1 MPTVGLTGSIA
12 CGKSAV
18 SKMLA
23 RKGAY
28 VIDLDQV
35 AREVVQPG
43 TAAWLKIVSFF
54 GQDVLAQDGNLDRGK
69 LGQII
74 FADVNLRMK
83 LNEITHGPI
92 IKKVLGRKQKFFSD
106 PNNAEKLLVIM
117 APLLIEA
124 GMNNM
129 VDMII
134 VVICREEIQ
143 KKRLMERE
151 NINEIEAE
159 RRIRSQMPPE
169 EKNKYADFI
178 IDNSGSLNDTAEQVD
193 HVWVN
198 LSSKGKNI

>member
-1 MPTVGLTGSIA
+1 MLTVGLTGSIA

-18 SKMLA
+18 SKILT
-23 RKGAY
+23 RKGAE

-43 TAAWLKIVSFF
+43 TAAWSKIVSFF
-54 GQDVLAQDGNLDRGK
+54 GQDVLAGDGSLNRRK
-69 LGQII
+69 LGEII
-74 FADVNLRMK
+74 FADVNQRKK

-92 IKKVLGRKQKFFSD
+92 INKVLERKKIFSSS
-106 PNNAEKLLVIM
+106 PKNRGKMLVIM

-129 VDMII
+129 VELII
-134 VVICREEIQ
+134 VVTCHEEIQ

-151 NINEIEAE
+151 NINGLEAE
-159 RRIRSQMPPE
+159 RRMGSQMPPE

-178 IDNSGSLNDTAEQVD
+178 IDNSGSLEETAEQVD
-193 HVWVN
+193 RIWVN
-198 LSSKGKNI
+198 LISNGKLQ